1 MKVDKK
7 SLKFKLVIFCVLLVA
22 IPSFTISTLTYA
34 NTKRIINSKII
45 NLSTRSSK
53 QTKIAINNFLETIE
67 DSVSLIFAEDSIM
80 TYNPE
85 NTQFEAYEKQKQE
98 DEINEYI
105 LSISLMEN
113 FFDFSL

>member
-1 MKVDKK
+1 
-7 SLKFKLVIFCVLLVA
+7 
-22 IPSFTISTLTYA
+22 
-34 NTKRIINSKII
+34 
-45 NLSTRSSK
+45 
-53 QTKIAINNFLETIE
+53 
-67 DSVSLIFAEDSIM
+67 M

-105 LSISLMEN
+105 LSISLMGN